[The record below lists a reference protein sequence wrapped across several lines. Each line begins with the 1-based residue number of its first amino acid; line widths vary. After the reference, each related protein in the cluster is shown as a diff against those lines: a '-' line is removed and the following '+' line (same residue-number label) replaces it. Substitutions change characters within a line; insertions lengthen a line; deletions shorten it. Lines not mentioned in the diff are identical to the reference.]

1 MITRILAHVRK
12 ELLLLA
18 RDRGGLALLYLMP
31 VALVM
36 IMAVVQDAPFRDF
49 SEKQVHVVFKDLD
62 GKGVGARVRD
72 GLMNAGPF
80 SVHDASGDATM
91 DAAALRDA
99 VRRGEYQVAVIVPDE
114 ASEVLEAASAATIA
128 MVFSPADSTKPAKAS
143 VDTSVVQVIIDPTVK
158 QAFRGLVNSHLAK
171 VLAEI
176 TSDRLLNDMGAQ
188 IASLTGTEAP
198 QLKVEEPILRMH
210 QELAGAELSGDRV
223 AGNSTQHNVPA
234 WTIFAMFFIVV
245 LLAGNMVKER
255 SSGIMTRLLT
265 MPGGAGER
273 IAGRMLTYLLVCV
286 SQAVLLL
293 LIGVFVLPLLGLS
306 ALDLQGV
313 SIGYLLLV
321 AVVVGTAATAFG
333 VAVGAMSSTQ
343 QRSAVFGSTA
353 VVILSAI
360 GGIWVPLYI
369 MPDAMKA
376 IGRLSPL
383 NWSLEAFN
391 SVLLRHGNLGELVPL
406 LAPLL
411 LFAAVCVGIAIL
423 AERAMTRR

>member
-1 MITRILAHVRK
+1 MISRILAHVRK

-80 SVHDASGDATM
+80 SVQDASSDATM

-128 MVFSPADSTKPAKAS
+128 KVFSPADSAKPSIAS
-143 VDTSVVQVIIDPTVK
+143 LDSSVVQVIIDPTVK

-188 IASLTGTEAP
+188 IAALTGTEAP
-198 QLKVEEPILRMH
+198 QLKVEEPILRTH
-210 QELAGAELSGDRV
+210 QQLAGAELSGDRV

-255 SSGIMTRLLT
+255 NSGIMTRLLT

-273 IAGRMLTYLLVCV
+273 IAGRILTYLLVCV

-353 VVILSAI
+353 VVILSAV

-391 SVLLRHGNLGELVPL
+391 SVLLRHGNLGELIPL
-406 LAPLL
+406 LVPLL
-411 LFAAVCVGIAIL
+411 LFATVCIGIAIL

>member
-1 MITRILAHVRK
+1 MTTRILAHVRK

-80 SVHDASGDATM
+80 SVQDASSDVTM

-128 MVFSPADSTKPAKAS
+128 KVFSPADSAKPSTAS

-188 IASLTGTEAP
+188 IAALTGTEAP

>member
-1 MITRILAHVRK
+1 MLRRIAAHIRK
-12 ELLLLA
+12 ELLLLV

-31 VALVM
+31 MALVT

-49 SEKQVHVVFKDLD
+49 RDKQMSVLFIDQD
-62 GKGVGARVRD
+62 GQGVGARVRE
-72 GLMNAGPF
+72 GLLKAGPF
-80 SVHDASGDATM
+80 TVIDASADLSMEAVHDAVRKGDH
-91 DAAALRDA
+91 
-99 VRRGEYQVAVIVPDE
+99 QVAIIVPE
-114 ASEVLEAASAATIA
+114 RATNTLNTGSAGTIA
-128 MVFSPADSTKPAKAS
+128 RVFSAQDTLDGKDQRPDSAL
-143 VDTSVVQVIIDPTVK
+143 VQVLLDPTVK
-158 QAFRGLVNSHLAK
+158 QAFRELVNSHLAK
-171 VLAEI
+171 ILGEI

-188 IASLTGTEAP
+188 IAELTGTEAP
-198 QLKVEEPILRMH
+198 QLKLDRPILAV
-210 QELAGAELSGDRV
+210 QVTTAGAELSGDRV

-255 SSGIMTRLLT
+255 SAGIMTRLLT

-273 IAGRMLTYLLVCV
+273 IAARMATYLLVCV

-293 LIGVFVLPLLGLS
+293 LMGVFVLPLLGLA
-306 ALDLQGV
+306 ALDLHGASLVLLLIV
-313 SIGYLLLV
+313 SI
-321 AVVVGTAATAFG
+321 VVGAAATSFG
-333 VAVGAMSSTQ
+333 LAVGAVSSTQ

-369 MPDAMKA
+369 MPEGMKT

-383 NWSLEAFN
+383 NWSMEAFN
-391 SVLLRHGNLGELVPL
+391 GVLLRHASAGEVVVQ

-411 LFAAVCVGIAIL
+411 LFTLICLSFAIL
-423 AERAMTRR
+423 AERRMTRR

>member
-1 MITRILAHVRK
+1 M
-12 ELLLLA
+12 
-18 RDRGGLALLYLMP
+18 
-31 VALVM
+31 
-36 IMAVVQDAPFRDF
+36 
-49 SEKQVHVVFKDLD
+49 
-62 GKGVGARVRD
+62 
-72 GLMNAGPF
+72 
-80 SVHDASGDATM
+80 
-91 DAAALRDA
+91 
-99 VRRGEYQVAVIVPDE
+99 
-114 ASEVLEAASAATIA
+114 
-128 MVFSPADSTKPAKAS
+128 
-143 VDTSVVQVIIDPTVK
+143 VQVIIDPTVK

-188 IASLTGTEAP
+188 IAALTGTEAP

>member
-1 MITRILAHVRK
+1 MTTRILAHVRK

-80 SVHDASGDATM
+80 SVQDASSDVTM

-128 MVFSPADSTKPAKAS
+128 KVFSPADSAKPSTAS

-188 IASLTGTEAP
+188 IAALTGTEAP

-255 SSGIMTRLLT
+255 NSGIMTRLLT

-273 IAGRMLTYLLVCV
+273 IAGRILTYLLVCV

-353 VVILSAI
+353 VVILSAV

-391 SVLLRHGNLGELVPL
+391 GVLLRHGSFGELI
-406 LAPLL
+406 PLL
-411 LFAAVCVGIAIL
+411 LPLMLFATVCIGIAIL